1 MAKVMHIHK
10 YISETG
16 FCSRRETDRLIAAG
30 RIAVNGEACGQHTD
44 VRPED
49 RVTIDGQD
57 IPPGAPPVYLMLN
70 KPRGIVCTHAKDVA
84 GNIADYM
91 NYPSRIFPI
100 GRLDKDSEGLIL
112 LTNDGGIVNR
122 MMRAEHGHEKEY
134 TVTVDRMPTD
144 EFLNRM
150 AEGVA
155 ILDTVTLPCRT
166 YRISDRSFGIVLTQG
181 LNRQIRRMCKELGYR
196 VLELRR
202 ERIMNVTLGKLDIG
216 QWRALAPQELQVLL
230 AALDEAGGA
239 VEAKE
244 RLRIEG
250 AAFDV

>member
-1 MAKVMHIHK
+1 MHIHK

-30 RIAVNGEACGQHTD
+30 RIAVNGEVCGDSVD
-44 VRPED
+44 VSPGD
-49 RVTIDGQD
+49 RVTIDGQA
-57 IPPGAPPVYLMLN
+57 IPAGAPPVYLMLN
-70 KPRGIVCTHAKDVA
+70 KPRGIVCTHAKHVV

-91 NYPSRIFPI
+91 DYPSRIFPI
-100 GRLDKDSEGLIL
+100 GRLDKDSDGLIL

-134 TVTVDRMPTD
+134 TVTADRTVTD
-144 EFLNRM
+144 EFLSRM

-155 ILDTVTLPCRT
+155 ILGTVTLPCRT
-166 YRISDRSFGIVLTQG
+166 YRISDRMFGIVLTQG

-202 ERIMNVTLGKLDIG
+202 ERIMNVTLGKLAVG
-216 QWRALAPQELQVLL
+216 QWRELAPDELQVLL
-230 AALDEAGGA
+230 ASLAEADGA

>member
-1 MAKVMHIHK
+1 MHIHK
-10 YISETG
+10 YVSETG

-30 RIAVNGEACGQHTD
+30 RIAVNGEVCAENAEVLPG
-44 VRPED
+44 D
-49 RVTIDGQD
+49 RVTIDGQE
-57 IPPGAPPVYLMLN
+57 IPPAAPPVYLMLN
-70 KPRGIVCTHAKDVA
+70 KPRGIVCTHAKNVS

-122 MMRAEHGHEKEY
+122 IMRAEHGHDKEY
-134 TVTVDRMPTD
+134 AVTVDKPVSD
-144 EFLNRM
+144 EFLRRM

-155 ILDTVTLPCRT
+155 ILGTVTLPCRT
-166 YRISDRSFGIVLTQG
+166 YRISDRMFGIVLTQG

-202 ERIMNVTLGKLDIG
+202 ERIMNVTLGNLGVG
-216 QWRALAPQELQVLL
+216 QWRALTPQELQVLL
-230 AALDEAGGA
+230 AALDEADSA
-239 VEAKE
+239 IEARK

>member
-1 MAKVMHIHK
+1 MRINK

-30 RIAVNGEACGQHTD
+30 RIAVNGRVCAEGAEVLPGD
-44 VRPED
+44 S
-49 RVTIDGQD
+49 VTIDGKE
-57 IPPGAPPVYLMLN
+57 IPPRAEPIYLMLN
-70 KPRGIVCTHAKDVA
+70 KPRGIVCTHAKNVS

-91 NYPSRIFPI
+91 NYPERIFPI

-112 LTNDGGIVNR
+112 LTNEGGIVNR

-134 TVTVDRMPTD
+134 RVTVDQRVTD
-144 EFLNRM
+144 DFLTRM

-166 YRISDRSFGIVLTQG
+166 YRVSEYVFGIVLTQG

-202 ERIMNVTLGKLDIG
+202 ERIMNVKLGTLEAG
-216 QWRALAPQELQVLL
+216 QWRALTNEELQALL
-230 AALDEAGGA
+230 AALNEP
-239 VEAKE
+239 
-244 RLRIEG
+244 EG
-250 AAFDV
+250 PKHGQSDATITN

>member
-1 MAKVMHIHK
+1 MRINK

-16 FCSRRETDRLIAAG
+16 FCSRRETNRLIAAG
-30 RIAVNGEACGQHTD
+30 RISINGEVCEEGAEVQPGD
-44 VRPED
+44 L
-49 RVTIDGQD
+49 VTIDGKV
-57 IPPGAPPVYLMLN
+57 IPPREEPVYLMLN
-70 KPRGIVCTHAKDVA
+70 KPRGIVCTHAKHVA

-134 TVTVDRMPTD
+134 VVTVDQPVTD
-144 EFLNRM
+144 MFLNQM
-150 AEGVA
+150 AAGVA
-155 ILDTVTLPCRT
+155 ILNTVTLPCRT
-166 YRISDRSFGIVLTQG
+166 YRISEHVLGIVLTQG

-202 ERIMNVTLGKLDIG
+202 ERIMNVQLGNLKVGEWRVLTKL
-216 QWRALAPQELQVLL
+216 ELQQLL
-230 AALDEAGGA
+230 HTLKASGNDSAP
-239 VEAKE
+239 
-244 RLRIEG
+244 IEPQPS
-250 AAFDV
+250 DVTITN